1 MGNIVLSYLGFTSS
15 PGESEDDK
23 AAINNRKGVSISSS
37 EHANGHLIMTTDQP
51 DSVAHIRDQG
61 EEKEEIYVQVT
72 VLTKKLRTKKDGTII
87 LSPISESLVS

>member
-1 MGNIVLSYLGFTSS
+1 MGNKSYLGFTSS
-15 PGESEDDK
+15 PGEREDDRDK
-23 AAINNRKGVSISSS
+23 AINNRKGVSTSAS
-37 EHANGHLIMTTDQP
+37 EHANSHLTTDHT

-72 VLTKKLRTKKDGTII
+72 VLTKKLRTKKDRTIM